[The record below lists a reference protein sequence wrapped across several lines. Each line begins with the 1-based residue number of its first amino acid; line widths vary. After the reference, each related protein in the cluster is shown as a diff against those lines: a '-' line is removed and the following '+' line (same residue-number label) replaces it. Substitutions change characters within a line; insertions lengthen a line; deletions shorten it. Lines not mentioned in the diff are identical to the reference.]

1 MLKSKKCYYYIIK
14 SLTKGMIIKLKQ
26 QENLE
31 EKQKEEKNTNR
42 KNKFN
47 KKIII
52 YITIFLMIIYVF
64 YTIYLLVKQPTDIF
78 TLEEGTLYLEE
89 TDIGYVIRD
98 EVVVQGEN
106 YKNGMEKIK
115 AEGEKVAVNEAVF
128 RYYTKNEETLKEKIA
143 ELDTKIQ
150 EAMANET
157 GLFTSDM
164 KSLETQIDQKLL
176 EISSINDTTKLE
188 EYKKEINEMITKKA
202 NIAGELS
209 PQGSYL
215 KELIEERKNYENELN
230 SGAEY
235 VNSTKSGVVSYK
247 VDGLENVL
255 KPTEECFS
263 TLTKKYLENL
273 DLKTGKIV
281 PTSEESG
288 KIIDNTY
295 CYIATVSSTEEAK
308 NAKVGDGVRARLPS
322 GSEVSGEIKYILQDE
337 NDDDRVLILKIEK
350 GVEELISY
358 RKISFDL
365 IWWSETGL
373 KVPNQ
378 AIVKEND
385 LAYVV
390 RNRAGY
396 LNKLLVK
403 VKREGEK
410 YSIVEPY
417 DTEELKELGFSNEE
431 IIEYRKISLYDEVI
445 INPDLTKIE

>member
-1 MLKSKKCYYYIIK
+1 M
-14 SLTKGMIIKLKQ
+14 KGMIIKLKQ
-26 QENLE
+26 QEKEILE
-31 EKQKEEKNTNR
+31 EKQKEEKGTNR
-42 KNKFN
+42 KRKFN

-52 YITIFLMIIYVF
+52 YIAIFLVVIYVI
-64 YTIYLLVKQPTDIF
+64 YTIYLLIKQPTDIF
-78 TLEEGTLYLEE
+78 TLEEGTLYSEE

-128 RYYTKNEETLKEKIA
+128 RYYTKNEESLKEKIA

-150 EAMANET
+150 EAMQNET
-157 GLFTSDM
+157 ETENGLLQGDM
-164 KSLETQIDQKLL
+164 VSLETQIDQKLL
-176 EISSINDTTKLE
+176 EISTVNDTTKLE
-188 EYKKEINEMITKKA
+188 EYKKEINELITKKA

-235 VNSTKSGVVSYK
+235 VNSSKSGVVSYK
-247 VDGLENVL
+247 VDGLEAVL

-263 TLTKKYLENL
+263 TLTKEYLENL

-295 CYIATVSSTEEAK
+295 CYIATISNTEEAA
-308 NAKVGDGVRARLPS
+308 NAEVGDRVRVRLPS
-322 GSEVSGEIKYILQDE
+322 GSEVSAEITYILQ
-337 NDDDRVLILKIEK
+337 NDDDRVLILRIEK

-385 LAYVV
+385 LSYVV

-417 DTEELKELGFSNEE
+417 DTDELKELGFSNEE
-431 IIEYRKISLYDEVI
+431 IISYRKISLYDEVI
-445 INPDLTKIE
+445 INPDLTKVEE